1 MLLRAAINA
10 NFLNNRQSII
20 DLKDL
25 INRSDSKFM
34 FINEKLNSKVLRK
47 VQLKFEYQFIELNKR
62 TINVVNVID
71 VYVFFL

>member
-34 FINEKLNSKVLRK
+34 FIDEKLNSKVLRK